1 MAGFPLADISPLG
14 WSVLAALA
22 ALSVFATTVV
32 LVKLIE
38 FRGARL
44 GRARPAQE
52 ALRLWQA
59 GDPAAA
65 ARAIEAVAG
74 PQAALL
80 REMFAA
86 LAAHPAT
93 PAIAQARGTQR
104 ALSDLGALERHMRG
118 LEAVVQAAPM
128 LGLLGTVIGMI
139 EAFGRLAE
147 GSGAADPAALAG
159 GIWTALITTAVG
171 LAIAILFYFLTT
183 WLEAR
188 IGRERA
194 ALEALLAAFAG
205 AAPPRGAG

>member
-1 MAGFPLADISPLG
+1 MTGFPLADISPLG
-14 WSVLAALA
+14 WAVLAALA
-22 ALSVFATTVV
+22 LLSVFATTVV
-32 LVKLIE
+32 LVKLIQ
-38 FRGARL
+38 FRRARL

-59 GDPAAA
+59 DDPAAA
-65 ARAIEAVAG
+65 ARVLDGAAG

-80 REMFAA
+80 REVFTA
-86 LAAHPAT
+86 LAAHPGAS
-93 PAIAQARGTQR
+93 ALAQARGTQR
-104 ALSDLGALERHMRG
+104 ALTDLGALERNMRG

-171 LAIAILFYFLTT
+171 LAIAILFYFLAT

-188 IGRERA
+188 IDRERA
-194 ALEALLAAFAG
+194 ALEGLLAAITG
-205 AAPPRGAG
+205 DVPPRRAG